1 MMSAKEVKTPFG
13 KELVSIKFTTFV
25 TVMSK

>member
-1 MMSAKEVKTPFG
+1 MMSAKEVKTPFA
-13 KELVSIKFTTFV
+13 KELVSKKFTMFV

>member
-1 MMSAKEVKTPFG
+1 MMSAKEVEIPFG
-13 KELVSIKFTTFV
+13 KELVSIKFTMFV